1 MLYAFIASV
10 AKEHNGS
17 YTCNNPKGAA
27 KSVDVHVTTES
38 LLSSQLPEQVVVN
51 HSSSCLEAEVSY
63 HPVLQHCYWEA
74 PDGSVTKCS
83 RNQRKLNDRTVK
95 YCNKL
100 QSGVYML
107 HLEAGGKKETR
118 KTAVCI
124 AEKPNLLIQKEGDN
138 LSVETKSV
146 LPAQTTWMSSSFSNS
161 SETNSSWEVIHE
173 KHHTASDGFCNKTLN
188 SFLKLS
194 QVANKKVKFCLT
206 NKAGKWCSEPVN
218 LDPFTVLPPRG
229 NTSSINS
236 LINPLV
242 VISYGCL
249 YALCSWLCY

>member
-10 AKEHNGS
+10 AIEHNGS
-17 YTCNNPKGAA
+17 YTCNNSKGAA

-38 LLSSQLPEQVVVN
+38 FLSSQLPDQVVVN

-63 HPVLQHCYWEA
+63 HPVLHHCYWEA
-74 PDGSVTKCS
+74 PDGSLTKCS
-83 RNQRKLNDRTVK
+83 RNQRMLNDRTVK

-107 HLEAGGKKETR
+107 HLEAGGKKETKR
-118 KTAVCI
+118 TAVCAVDKPSFNFSREDDDFI
-124 AEKPNLLIQKEGDN
+124 AETI
-138 LSVETKSV
+138 SV

-173 KHHTASDGFCNKTLN
+173 KHHTASDGFCNKKLN

-194 QVANKKVKFCLT
+194 QVAEKKVKFCLT
-206 NKAGKWCSEPVN
+206 NKAGNWCSEPVN
-218 LDPFTVLPPRG
+218 LEPLMVQPPRD
-229 NTSSINS
+229 NASSINS